1 LTLIGCHECDA
12 VIEDPYV
19 PDGGSALCSRCGGTL
34 LRRRDATIEITLALT
49 LAGAI
54 LFVVANAYPFLSFEM
69 QGRVTQTTLASGAT
83 SLWEQG
89 YQAVAALVFLTTI
102 LAPAI
107 EIFLIIYV
115 FAPLHFGRIAPG
127 TKLSM
132 RAIAMFRPWS
142 MMEVFLIGI
151 FVALVKLADMAEIV
165 PGLALW
171 AFALLIPV
179 LAAASSFLDPQVVWR
194 RIGSLQ

>member
-1 LTLIGCHECDA
+1 MTLIGCHECDA